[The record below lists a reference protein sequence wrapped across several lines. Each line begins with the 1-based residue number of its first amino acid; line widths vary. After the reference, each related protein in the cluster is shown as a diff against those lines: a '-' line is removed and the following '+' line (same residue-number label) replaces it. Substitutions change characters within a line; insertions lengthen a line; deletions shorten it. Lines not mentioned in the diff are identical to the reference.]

1 MPTCGHMSPCM
12 VWYTQTRLSWKTDHC
27 LGDSYLDNELYLM
40 EMEQEL
46 LDVQDDDNEEGS
58 DDSEV
63 EDEQPVNFGL
73 AAWLILIKI

>member
-1 MPTCGHMSPCM
+1 
-12 VWYTQTRLSWKTDHC
+12 
-27 LGDSYLDNELYLM
+27 
-40 EMEQEL
+40 MEQEL